1 MPNIILKDL
10 HIKRFKG
17 IKDLFFDDLVN
28 INLLVG
34 RTNSGKTTVLEAI
47 KDMNDS
53 VPVELI
59 SPCYHLDEK
68 QQAQLLVKAIRLSEK
83 MIF

>member
-10 HIKRFKG
+10 HVKNFKG
-17 IKDLFFDDLVN
+17 IKNLFFDDLVN

-34 RTNSGKTTVLEAI
+34 KSNSGKTTVLEAI

-59 SPCYHLDEK
+59 SPCYLLDEK
-68 QQAQLLVKAIRLSEK
+68 QQAQLLTKAIAADQKE
-83 MIF
+83 